1 MNHAIILAGGLGTRM
16 RLDIPKQFYCL
27 DDMPIFMYSFV
38 KIAGNQFVDDIVLVI
53 SDEWQPLA
61 QEYVTK
67 SGFKKSVKYVCAGKS
82 RQHSVFNGLLA
93 LEEVASYDD
102 VVIIHD
108 SVRPFFSNELIE
120 NGIMDC
126 EIFEGVLPVVPVRD
140 AVYKC
145 FDNELI
151 NETVSRE
158 NLFLG
163 QSPEFF
169 RYGPFLKAHNQFTDD
184 EIGQIKGSAELALRS
199 GMMIKIID
207 GSVQNIKLTTND
219 DLELFS
225 FLVQKQNQV
234 E

>member
-16 RLDIPKQFYCL
+16 KMDIPKQFYCL

-53 SDEWQPLA
+53 SKEWQPLA
-61 QEYVTK
+61 QEYITK
-67 SGFKKSVKYVCAGKS
+67 SGFKKSVKYVCAGIS

-93 LEEVASYDD
+93 LEDVASYDD

-120 NGIMDC
+120 NGIKAC
-126 EIFEGVLPVVPVRD
+126 KIFDGALPAVPVRD
-140 AVYKC
+140 AVYKSI
-145 FDNELI
+145 DNELV
-151 NETVSRE
+151 NEAVSRE
-158 NLFLG
+158 SLFLG

-169 RYGPFLKAHNQFTDD
+169 KFGPFIKAHNQFTDE
-184 EIGQIKGSAELALRS
+184 EIGQTKGSAELALRS
-199 GMMIKIID
+199 GMMVKIID
-207 GSVQNIKLTTND
+207 GSVQNIKLTTKD

-225 FLVQKQNQV
+225 YLAQK
-234 E
+234 